1 MWSRRLTSAPPPYSA
16 SLIRHPR
23 AFLLR
28 IAMNV
33 VRDESRRRKKRGTSE
48 TFTEA
53 ADPGEAAGQ
62 MEALM
67 LKQAVSTMPALYREV
82 FVLSRFA
89 GMSYPE
95 IAAARRLRA
104 APRPRPAEPCPDPRH
119 LQHHPARRSLAQSS
133 TGSSAAENPA
143 TNPSPTPLHPVCP
156 SRSNQGRDQGS
167 KGQDGPAGRES
178 PDLHKPRTLKAVN
191 PCRRRR
197 SGRPACPAAQ
207 PRILTRARAKPL
219 APSPSLLSTA
229 SIGGSSDCF
238 PHLNAKSLCRHS
250 PG

>member
-1 MWSRRLTSAPPPYSA
+1 MWSRRLTSAPPPYLA

-67 LKQAVSTMPALYREV
+67 LKQAVSTMPALYREI

-95 IAAARRLRA
+95 IAAARRLWA
-104 APRPRPAEPCPDPRH
+104 APRTRPAEPCPAPRH
-119 LQHHPARRSLAQSS
+119 LQHHPARRAWHNPRLDRAQRK
-133 TGSSAAENPA
+133 TRLQTQARHRFI
-143 TNPSPTPLHPVCP
+143 PLVYP
-156 SRSNQGRDQGS
+156 
-167 KGQDGPAGRES
+167 GQNRGETRVA
-178 PDLHKPRTLKAVN
+178 
-191 PCRRRR
+191 
-197 SGRPACPAAQ
+197 
-207 PRILTRARAKPL
+207 RARTDRPEGNR
-219 APSPSLLSTA
+219 PTCTSLE
-229 SIGGSSDCF
+229 
-238 PHLNAKSLCRHS
+238 H
-250 PG
+250 